1 MGNSINTFFRTWDAK
16 KLGTAA
22 NQIITKLLKMINRAI
37 ETTDWELVGSKIAKF
52 LRALKW
58 EEILGLLGKTIWK
71 ALKSAVTAAISSTKS
86 AQFNKQTSGSI
97 QGQQNAATGYY
108 KSQGNYVGRTFA
120 TGGVVTGPTRALI
133 GEAGRAEMVM
143 PLDNSPQM
151 QQFISQIA
159 DAVRGNNAQ
168 PMEVHVY
175 LDSRTVASTVYD
187 ELHNVEFRRGAS
199 LIS

>member
-1 MGNSINTFFRTWDAK
+1 MYDAWYNFWASVLNFIGAVLNVAISAINNFFQHAVDAIFE
-16 KLGTAA
+16 GVNA
-22 NQIITKLLKMINRAI
+22 
-37 ETTDWELVGSKIAKF
+37 
-52 LRALKW
+52 
-58 EEILGLLGKTIWK
+58 ILGKVPDWIKDKLSLPSYV
-71 ALKSAVTAAISSTKS
+71 ASPSVELISPIPVIVPPASP
-86 AQFNKQTSGSI
+86 
-97 QGQQNAATGYY
+97 
-108 KSQGNYVGRTFA
+108 FA
-120 TGGVVTGPTRALI
+120 EGGVVTGPTRALI

-159 DAVRGNNAQ
+159 DAVRGNNAK

-175 LDSRTVASTVYD
+175 LDSKTVASTVYD

>member
-1 MGNSINTFFRTWDAK
+1 VVLVNLVIGGINALIKHFAT
-16 KLGTAA
+16 GIV
-22 NQIITKLLKMINRAI
+22 NGIN
-37 ETTDWELVGSKIAKF
+37 
-52 LRALKW
+52 
-58 EEILGLLGKTIWK
+58 KTIGVLFDFTLDMPNIPQIPTIK
-71 ALKSAVTAAISSTKS
+71 ALPDVP
-86 AQFNKQTSGSI
+86 
-97 QGQQNAATGYY
+97 
-108 KSQGNYVGRTFA
+108 FA
-120 TGGVVTGPTRALI
+120 NGGVVTGPTRALI

-175 LDSRTVASTVYD
+175 LDSRAIASGMYD

>member
-1 MGNSINTFFRTWDAK
+1 MGIFFDK
-16 KLGTAA
+16 IP
-22 NQIITKLLKMINRAI
+22 QIVPPAF
-37 ETTDWELVGSKIAKF
+37 D
-52 LRALKW
+52 
-58 EEILGLLGKTIWK
+58 
-71 ALKSAVTAAISSTKS
+71 
-86 AQFNKQTSGSI
+86 
-97 QGQQNAATGYY
+97 Y
-108 KSQGNYVGRTFA
+108 TFA
-120 TGGVVTGPTRALI
+120 EGGVVTGPTRALI

-168 PMEVHVY
+168 PTEVHVY

>member
-1 MGNSINTFFRTWDAK
+1 
-16 KLGTAA
+16 
-22 NQIITKLLKMINRAI
+22 MINKAI
-37 ETTDWELVGSKIAKF
+37 ETTDWELVGSKIAEF

-58 EEILGLLGKTIWK
+58 EEILGMLGKTIWK
-71 ALKSAVTAAISSTKS
+71 ALKSAVIAAISSTQ
-86 AQFNKQTSGSI
+86 AHQFNKQTSSSI
-97 QGQQNAATGYY
+97 QGQQNAATKYY
-108 KSQGNYVGRTFA
+108 TSQGNYVGRVPFA

-143 PLDNSPQM
+143 PLDNAPQM

-159 DAVRGNNAQ
+159 DAVKGNNAQ

-175 LDSRTVASTVYD
+175 LDSRAIASCMYD